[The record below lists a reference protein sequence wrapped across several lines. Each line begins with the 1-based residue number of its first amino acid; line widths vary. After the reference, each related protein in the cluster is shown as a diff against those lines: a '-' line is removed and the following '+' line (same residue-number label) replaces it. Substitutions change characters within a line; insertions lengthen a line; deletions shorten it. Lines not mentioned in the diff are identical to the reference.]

1 MANNVM
7 IVGLKALNLCA
18 SAYIVIKL
26 STMLAIGIMFLIVSY
41 AGVEDVGLSNL
52 LAGALIILPLLGAH
66 ILPPVVVHGG
76 TLIVCAV
83 AAYLN
88 LKAPYR
94 KKALFFSLLLGSI
107 SAVGLLLPYTREF
120 ALSTALASAL
130 ALGSALGIFA
140 LSKRRVQA
148 L

>member
-26 STMLAIGIMFLIVSY
+26 STVLAIGIMFLIVSY
-41 AGVEDVGLSNL
+41 AGVEDVELSNL
-52 LAGALIILPLLGAH
+52 LAGALIILPLL
-66 ILPPVVVHGG
+66 VVVGG

>member
-7 IVGLKALNLCA
+7 LVALKALNLCA

-26 STMLAIGIMFLIVSY
+26 STVLAIGIMFLIVSY

-52 LAGALIILPLLGAH
+52 LAGALIILPLL
-66 ILPPVVVHGG
+66 VVVGG

-107 SAVGLLLPYTREF
+107 SAAGLLLPYTREF
-120 ALSTALASAL
+120 ALSTAAAGAL

>member
-26 STMLAIGIMFLIVSY
+26 STVLAIGIMFLIVSY

-52 LAGALIILPLLGAH
+52 LAGALIILPLL
-66 ILPPVVVHGG
+66 VVVGG

-120 ALSTALASAL
+120 ALSTAVASAL

-148 L
+148 S

>member
-1 MANNVM
+1 MANNMM

-26 STMLAIGIMFLIVSY
+26 STVLAIGIMFLIVSY

-52 LAGALIILPLLGAH
+52 LAGALIILPLL
-66 ILPPVVVHGG
+66 VVVGG

-140 LSKRRVQA
+140 LSKRRIQA

>member
-26 STMLAIGIMFLIVSY
+26 STVLAIGIMFLIVSY

-52 LAGALIILPLLGAH
+52 LAGALIILPLL
-66 ILPPVVVHGG
+66 IVVGG

-94 KKALFFSLLLGSI
+94 KKALFFNLLLGSI

>member
-52 LAGALIILPLLGAH
+52 LAGALIILPLL
-66 ILPPVVVHGG
+66 VVVGG

>member
-1 MANNVM
+1 MRERLYRHQTEHGV
-7 IVGLKALNLCA
+7 
-18 SAYIVIKL
+18 SHRHH
-26 STMLAIGIMFLIVSY
+26 VSY
-41 AGVEDVGLSNL
+41 CLLRRRGGRWAVNL
-52 LAGALIILPLLGAH
+52 LAGALIILPLLV
-66 ILPPVVVHGG
+66 IVGG

-140 LSKRRVQA
+140 LSKRRIQA

>member
-26 STMLAIGIMFLIVSY
+26 STVLAIGIMFLIVSY

-52 LAGALIILPLLGAH
+52 LAGALIILPLL
-66 ILPPVVVHGG
+66 IVVGG
-76 TLIVCAV
+76 TLIICAV

-94 KKALFFSLLLGSI
+94 KKTLFFSLLLGSI
-107 SAVGLLLPYTREF
+107 SAVGLLLPYTREC

-130 ALGSALGIFA
+130 ALGSALGIFT

-148 L
+148 S

>member
-26 STMLAIGIMFLIVSY
+26 STVLAIGIMFLIVSY

-52 LAGALIILPLLGAH
+52 LAGALIILPLL
-66 ILPPVVVHGG
+66 VVVGG

-130 ALGSALGIFA
+130 ALGSALRIFA

>member
-26 STMLAIGIMFLIVSY
+26 STVLAIGIMFLIVSY

-52 LAGALIILPLLGAH
+52 LAGALIILPLL
-66 ILPPVVVHGG
+66 VVVGG

-120 ALSTALASAL
+120 ALSTAVASAL

>member
-26 STMLAIGIMFLIVSY
+26 STVLAIGIMFLIVSY

-52 LAGALIILPLLGAH
+52 LAGALIILPLL
-66 ILPPVVVHGG
+66 VVVGG

>member
-7 IVGLKALNLCA
+7 LVALKALNLCA

-26 STMLAIGIMFLIVSY
+26 STVLAIGIMFLIVSY
-41 AGVEDVGLSNL
+41 AGVEDVWLSNL
-52 LAGALIILPLLGAH
+52 LAGALIILPLL
-66 ILPPVVVHGG
+66 VVVGG

-140 LSKRRVQA
+140 LSKRRIQA

>member
-7 IVGLKALNLCA
+7 LVALKALNLCA

-26 STMLAIGIMFLIVSY
+26 STVLAIGIMFLIVSY

-52 LAGALIILPLLGAH
+52 LAGAFIILPLL
-66 ILPPVVVHGG
+66 VVVGG

-94 KKALFFSLLLGSI
+94 KKALFFSLLLSSI
-107 SAVGLLLPYTREF
+107 SAAGLLLPYTREF
-120 ALSTALASAL
+120 ALSTAVASAL

>member
-26 STMLAIGIMFLIVSY
+26 STVLAIGIMFLIVSY

-52 LAGALIILPLLGAH
+52 LAGALIILPLL
-66 ILPPVVVHGG
+66 VVVGG

-83 AAYLN
+83 AADLN

-120 ALSTALASAL
+120 ALSTALASTL

>member
-26 STMLAIGIMFLIVSY
+26 STVLAIGIMFLIVSY

-52 LAGALIILPLLGAH
+52 LAGALIILPLL
-66 ILPPVVVHGG
+66 VVVGG

-88 LKAPYR
+88 LKAPYH

-140 LSKRRVQA
+140 LSKRRIQA

>member
-26 STMLAIGIMFLIVSY
+26 SMVLAIGIMFLIVSY

-52 LAGALIILPLLGAH
+52 LAGALIILPLLVG
-66 ILPPVVVHGG
+66 P
-76 TLIVCAV
+76 LIVCAV

-94 KKALFFSLLLGSI
+94 KKALFFSLLLGSL

-120 ALSTALASAL
+120 ALSTAAASAL

-140 LSKRRVQA
+140 LSRRCVQA

>member
-26 STMLAIGIMFLIVSY
+26 STVLAIGIMFLIVSY

-52 LAGALIILPLLGAH
+52 LAGALIILPLL
-66 ILPPVVVHGG
+66 VVVGG
-76 TLIVCAV
+76 PLIVCAV

-94 KKALFFSLLLGSI
+94 KKALFFSLLLGSL

>member
-26 STMLAIGIMFLIVSY
+26 STVLAIGIMFLIVSY

-52 LAGALIILPLLGAH
+52 LAGALIILPLL
-66 ILPPVVVHGG
+66 VVVGG
-76 TLIVCAV
+76 TLIICAV

-120 ALSTALASAL
+120 ALSTAAASAL

-140 LSKRRVQA
+140 LSKRRIQA

>member
-26 STMLAIGIMFLIVSY
+26 STVLAIGIMFLIVSY

-52 LAGALIILPLLGAH
+52 LAGALIILPLL
-66 ILPPVVVHGG
+66 VVVGG

-120 ALSTALASAL
+120 ALSTALASTL

>member
-26 STMLAIGIMFLIVSY
+26 STVLAIGIMFLIVSY

-52 LAGALIILPLLGAH
+52 LAGALIILPLL
-66 ILPPVVVHGG
+66 VVVGG

-94 KKALFFSLLLGSI
+94 KKALFFSLLL
-107 SAVGLLLPYTREF
+107 
-120 ALSTALASAL
+120 
-130 ALGSALGIFA
+130 
-140 LSKRRVQA
+140 
-148 L
+148 

>member
-26 STMLAIGIMFLIVSY
+26 STVLAIGIMFLIVSY

-52 LAGALIILPLLGAH
+52 LAGALIILPLL
-66 ILPPVVVHGG
+66 VVVGP
-76 TLIVCAV
+76 LIVCAV

-94 KKALFFSLLLGSI
+94 KKALFFSLLLGSL

-120 ALSTALASAL
+120 ALSTAAASAL

-140 LSKRRVQA
+140 LSRRCVQA

>member
-26 STMLAIGIMFLIVSY
+26 STVLAIGIMFLIVSY

-52 LAGALIILPLLGAH
+52 LAGALIILPLL
-66 ILPPVVVHGG
+66 VVVGG

-130 ALGSALGIFA
+130 SLGSALGIFA

>member
-26 STMLAIGIMFLIVSY
+26 STVLAIGIMFLIVSY

-52 LAGALIILPLLGAH
+52 LAGALIILPLLV
-66 ILPPVVVHGG
+66 IVGG

-140 LSKRRVQA
+140 LSKRRIQA

>member
-26 STMLAIGIMFLIVSY
+26 STVLAIGIMFLIVSY

-52 LAGALIILPLLGAH
+52 LAGALIILPLL
-66 ILPPVVVHGG
+66 VVVGG

-130 ALGSALGIFA
+130 ALGSTLGIFA
-140 LSKRRVQA
+140 LSKRRIQA

>member
-26 STMLAIGIMFLIVSY
+26 STVLAIGIMFLIVSY
-41 AGVEDVGLSNL
+41 AGVEDVELSNL
-52 LAGALIILPLLGAH
+52 LAGALIILPLL
-66 ILPPVVVHGG
+66 VVVGG

-120 ALSTALASAL
+120 ALSTAAASAL
-130 ALGSALGIFA
+130 ALCSALGIFA
-140 LSKRRVQA
+140 LSKRRIQA

>member
-26 STMLAIGIMFLIVSY
+26 STVLAIGIMFLIVSY

-52 LAGALIILPLLGAH
+52 LAGALIILPLL
-66 ILPPVVVHGG
+66 VVVGG

-140 LSKRRVQA
+140 LPKRRIQA

>member
-26 STMLAIGIMFLIVSY
+26 STVLAIGIMFLIVSY

-52 LAGALIILPLLGAH
+52 LAGALIILPLL
-66 ILPPVVVHGG
+66 VVVGG

-140 LSKRRVQA
+140 LTKRRIQA

>member
-26 STMLAIGIMFLIVSY
+26 STVLAIGIMFLIVSY

-52 LAGALIILPLLGAH
+52 LAGALIILPLL
-66 ILPPVVVHGG
+66 VVVGG
-76 TLIVCAV
+76 TLIICAV

-140 LSKRRVQA
+140 LSKRRIQA

>member
-26 STMLAIGIMFLIVSY
+26 STVLAIGIMFLIVSY

-52 LAGALIILPLLGAH
+52 LAGALIILPLL
-66 ILPPVVVHGG
+66 IVVGG

>member
-26 STMLAIGIMFLIVSY
+26 STVLAIGIMFLIVSY

-52 LAGALIILPLLGAH
+52 LAGALIILPLL
-66 ILPPVVVHGG
+66 VVVGG

-120 ALSTALASAL
+120 ALSTATASAL

>member
-26 STMLAIGIMFLIVSY
+26 STVLAIGIMFLIVSY

-52 LAGALIILPLLGAH
+52 LAGALIILPLLA
-66 ILPPVVVHGG
+66 VVGG

-88 LKAPYR
+88 LMAPYR

-130 ALGSALGIFA
+130 ALGSALGIFT

>member
-26 STMLAIGIMFLIVSY
+26 STVLAIGIMFLIVSY

-52 LAGALIILPLLGAH
+52 LAGALIILPLL
-66 ILPPVVVHGG
+66 VVVGG

-107 SAVGLLLPYTREF
+107 SATGLLLPYTREF
-120 ALSTALASAL
+120 ALSTAVASAL

>member
-26 STMLAIGIMFLIVSY
+26 STVLAIGIMFLIVSY

-52 LAGALIILPLLGAH
+52 LAGALIILPLL
-66 ILPPVVVHGG
+66 VVVGG

-140 LSKRRVQA
+140 LSKRRIQA

>member
-7 IVGLKALNLCA
+7 IIGLKALNLCA

-26 STMLAIGIMFLIVSY
+26 STVLAIGIMFLIVSY

-52 LAGALIILPLLGAH
+52 LAGALIILPLL
-66 ILPPVVVHGG
+66 VVVGG

-140 LSKRRVQA
+140 LSKRRIQA

>member
-26 STMLAIGIMFLIVSY
+26 STVLAIGIMFLIVSY
-41 AGVEDVGLSNL
+41 AGVKDVGLSNL
-52 LAGALIILPLLGAH
+52 LAGALIILPLL
-66 ILPPVVVHGG
+66 VVVGG

-94 KKALFFSLLLGSI
+94 KKALLFSLLLGSI
-107 SAVGLLLPYTREF
+107 SVVGLLLPYTREF
-120 ALSTALASAL
+120 ALSTALASVL

>member
-26 STMLAIGIMFLIVSY
+26 GTVLAIGIMFLIVSY

-52 LAGALIILPLLGAH
+52 LAGALIILPLL
-66 ILPPVVVHGG
+66 VVVGG